1 MSTVFRSINPAN
13 GELIA
18 EYQTQNLTSVTN
30 SLEQSYRAFELNKK
44 LDIDTRSEWLKN
56 LAHEL
61 RANANQGAELMA
73 LEMGKPLS
81 QGLAEVEKC
90 AFTCEY
96 LAHHVSEY
104 YQSEHIVIPTQT
116 GFSDSSIHFAPLG
129 VILGIMPWN
138 FPFWQ
143 VIRCAVPAIL
153 MGNSVVIK
161 HSPEVTGCALLLDS
175 IFQCVMPDGI
185 YQTILTTT
193 DVIAEIIA
201 NPIVAGVSLTGSTHA
216 GKAVAE
222 IAGRHLKKTVL
233 ELGGSDP
240 YIILDDA
247 DVGYSAKICVESRC
261 VNSGQSCV
269 AAKRFIVTQKNRAE
283 FEHYFTSFMAKKKV
297 GNPFENGVDI
307 GPMARRSLRDELLHQ
322 VKSSLD
328 KGAMLLYPSNE
339 NFTEQY
345 NAIQSQSNLSAFF
358 NPVVIT
364 DVREGLPAYSEELF
378 GVAGAIIPV
387 SDEDEAIRVAND
399 SVYGLGGAI
408 FTRDTERGERIA
420 REDLIAGM
428 CVVNDS
434 VRSDVRLPFGGLK
447 WSGWGRELSV
457 FGVREFT
464 NVKTVSVFR
473 AV

>member
-1 MSTVFRSINPAN
+1 MSTTFRSVNPAN
-13 GELIA
+13 GDVIA
-18 EYQTQNLTSVTN
+18 EYKTQNLASIAQCIDHSHRV
-30 SLEQSYRAFELNKK
+30 FKLNKK
-44 LDIDTRSEWLKN
+44 FDIDTRSKWLKD
-56 LAHEL
+56 LAQGL
-61 RANANQGAELMA
+61 RANAKKAAELMA
-73 LEMGKPLS
+73 LEMGKPVP
-81 QGLAEVEKC
+81 QGLSEVEKC

-96 LAHHVSEY
+96 LASHVGDY
-104 YQSEHIVIPTQT
+104 YQSEHVVIPTPT
-116 GFSDSSIHFAPLG
+116 GFGNSSIHFSPLG

-143 VIRCAVPAIL
+143 VIRFAVPAIL
-153 MGNSVVIK
+153 MGNTIVIK

-175 IFQCVMPDGI
+175 IFQQVLPEFT
-185 YQTILTTT
+185 YQTILATT
-193 DVIAEIIA
+193 DVLADVIAHPFI
-201 NPIVAGVSLTGSTHA
+201 AGVSLTGSTRA

-240 YIILDDA
+240 YIILDTA
-247 DVGYSAKICVESRC
+247 DVEYSARICVESRC

-269 AAKRFIVTQKNRAE
+269 AAKRFIVTQKNREE
-283 FEHYFTSFMAKKKV
+283 FEHYFTLYMTRKKT

-328 KGAMLLYPSNE
+328 KGATLLYPTYEEFSA
-339 NFTEQY
+339 QY
-345 NAIQSQSNLSAFF
+345 NATQGQQDLSAFF
-358 NPVVIT
+358 NPVVMT
-364 DVREGLPAYSEELF
+364 NVQKGMPAYSEELF

-387 SDEDEAIRVAND
+387 VDEDEAIRVAND

-447 WSGWGRELSV
+447 WSGWGRELSA

-473 AV
+473 AT